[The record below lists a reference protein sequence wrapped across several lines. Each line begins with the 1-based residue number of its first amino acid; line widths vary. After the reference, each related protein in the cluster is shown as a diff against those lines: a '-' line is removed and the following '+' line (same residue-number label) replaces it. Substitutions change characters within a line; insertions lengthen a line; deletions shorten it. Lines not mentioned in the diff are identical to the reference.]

1 MLRGHPRAERPCVTG
16 RKRKASRQINRL
28 RVLKDFSFF
37 PFVYLNFISHS
48 IWVTCAYNRGLYK
61 RRKVWT
67 PSLQGIESY
76 CFTATF
82 VGQQGTKIS
91 GAASVVPLGSAVG
104 RTVSPANSRAD
115 ALAPGPQK
123 ATLFGE
129 GGAEEVAREA
139 GMSRTG
145 AGWPLSR
152 RDGCFVEEGTWTQRT
167 RCEAWGI
174 WKQRR
179 EWPGVGMRDP
189 GGRGLTWL
197 VTVGSFLCPRT
208 APGT

>member
-1 MLRGHPRAERPCVTG
+1 MCPNIIEVCINIEKSGLLASKALRAI
-16 RKRKASRQINRL
+16 ASQRRSL
-28 RVLKDFSFF
+28 DS
-37 PFVYLNFISHS
+37 
-48 IWVTCAYNRGLYK
+48 RGQK
-61 RRKVWT
+61 SR
-67 PSLQGIESY
+67 
-76 CFTATF
+76 
-82 VGQQGTKIS
+82 

-152 RDGCFVEEGTWTQRT
+152 RDCCFVRRGL
-167 RCEAWGI
+167 G
-174 WKQRR
+174 RR
-179 EWPGVGMRDP
+179 EHDARPGASGNRGTSGQGLGCGIQEAGASPGSSLSDP
-189 GGRGLTWL
+189 FSVLEQRLAHSRPSLNICQGGG
-197 VTVGSFLCPRT
+197 
-208 APGT
+208 

>member
-1 MLRGHPRAERPCVTG
+1 MRIIEVCINVEKSGLLASKALRAI
-16 RKRKASRQINRL
+16 ASQRRSL
-28 RVLKDFSFF
+28 DS
-37 PFVYLNFISHS
+37 
-48 IWVTCAYNRGLYK
+48 RGQK
-61 RRKVWT
+61 SR
-67 PSLQGIESY
+67 
-76 CFTATF
+76 
-82 VGQQGTKIS
+82 

-152 RDGCFVEEGTWTQRT
+152 RDGCFVRRGL
-167 RCEAWGI
+167 G
-174 WKQRR
+174 RR
-179 EWPGVGMRDP
+179 EHNARPGAELSRATTRPEAGARP
-189 GGRGLTWL
+189 GAGPSPAPAEGRGPAHTSVANLQPPQLWDKD
-197 VTVGSFLCPRT
+197 F
-208 APGT
+208 